1 MSDLKQDSPTEQ
13 QDQPAWQRN
22 SIRAGRFA
30 GFVALH
36 GFGGFAVAFT
46 AYAVADMVPDGMWR
60 AMAQVSLV
68 VAAVGVLVTVAWIKT
83 RGGGRRR
90 NQSINSQAHNLSSRA
105 LNWRFRRG

>member
-1 MSDLKQDSPTEQ
+1 MSDLKQDSPTQQ
-13 QDQPAWQRN
+13 QDQPAGQRN
-22 SIRAGRFA
+22 SIRAGWFA

-60 AMAQVSLV
+60 AIAQVSLV
-68 VAAVGVLVTVAWIKT
+68 VGAVGALVAVAWIKT
-83 RGGGRRR
+83 RGAGRRR
-90 NQSINSQAHNLSSRA
+90 HPSTDSQAHNLSSRA

>member
-1 MSDLKQDSPTEQ
+1 MRRLPHFRQHWPR
-13 QDQPAWQRN
+13 WQRN
-22 SIRAGRFA
+22 SLRAGRFA

-46 AYAVADMVPDGMWR
+46 AYAVADMVPDGTWR
-60 AMAQVSLV
+60 AIAQVS
-68 VAAVGVLVTVAWIKT
+68 VAASAVGALVTVAWIKT